1 MPADGIGAAARKA
14 GVRHI
19 LPGSSSET
27 LDRKQLFGQSY
38 AASKG
43 SRANLGA
50 TASTT
55 YLLIKP
61 DVRFG
66 PKADMTLL
74 DWDVCFTPNS
84 GHRATGLQC
93 PLYARSGHG
102 TLGHQI
108 RIFVTPNTVCRP
120 Q

>member
-50 TASTT
+50 TASIT

-66 PKADMTLL
+66 SKAEM
-74 DWDVCFTPNS
+74 
-84 GHRATGLQC
+84 R
-93 PLYARSGHG
+93 
-102 TLGHQI
+102 LG
-108 RIFVTPNTVCRP
+108 F
-120 Q
+120 